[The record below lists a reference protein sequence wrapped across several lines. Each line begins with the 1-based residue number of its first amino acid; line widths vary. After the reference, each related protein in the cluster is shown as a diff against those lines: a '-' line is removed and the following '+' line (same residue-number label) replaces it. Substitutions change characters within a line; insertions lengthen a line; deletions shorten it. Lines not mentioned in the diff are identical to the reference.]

1 MPSSFADCGFSSSP
15 AARRA
20 CALIPPGRSGGRVF
34 LRWLWKPLLLC
45 AVSAVLVTGARAA
58 DLGTGHAPLFVTAKP
73 VQDIWSGPYLGL
85 EGGVS
90 NTLSEVKADG
100 RTKELSRVD
109 AAFGLFAGYNW
120 QVSRVVLGV
129 EGAASYIGGSEKG
142 THPTLGA
149 MSADAKWTVSAK
161 ARAGVPIGSFLPY
174 LSAGIAVSEH
184 GLEVGGDRQTSVQ
197 VGPVLGAG
205 VEVALKDKWR
215 VRADYSLTG
224 IINET
229 SRFNGTSV
237 RRQSGNQRLMLG
249 LSRSF

>member
-1 MPSSFADCGFSSSP
+1 M
-15 AARRA
+15 
-20 CALIPPGRSGGRVF
+20 
-34 LRWLWKPLLLC
+34 
-45 AVSAVLVTGARAA
+45 SAVLVTGARAA

-73 VQDIWSGPYLGL
+73 AKQSWSGPYLGL

-90 NTLSEVKADG
+90 NTLTEVKANG

-109 AAFGLFAGYNW
+109 AAFGLFAGHNW
-120 QVSRVVLGV
+120 QVSRFVLGV
-129 EGAASYIGGSEKG
+129 EGSASYIGGTEKG
-142 THPTLGA
+142 RHPTLGA
-149 MSADAKWTVSAK
+149 VSADANWTVAAK
-161 ARAGVPIGSFLPY
+161 ARAGVPIGNFLPY

-184 GLEVGGDRQTSVQ
+184 GLEVGGDKQTSIQ

-215 VRADYSLTG
+215 IRADYSLTG
-224 IINET
+224 IVNDT

>member
-1 MPSSFADCGFSSSP
+1 MPSSFADCGFSPSCEG
-15 AARRA
+15 RRA
-20 CALIPPGRSGGRVF
+20 CAPLPVYPSGGRF
-34 LRWLWKPLLLC
+34 ILRWLWKPLLLC
-45 AVSAVLVTGARAA
+45 TVSAVLVTGARAA

-73 VQDIWSGPYLGL
+73 AKQSWSGPYLGL

-90 NTLSEVKADG
+90 NTLTEVKANG

-109 AAFGLFAGYNW
+109 AAFGLFAGHNW
-120 QVSRVVLGV
+120 QVSRFVLGV
-129 EGAASYIGGSEKG
+129 EGAATYIGGTEKG

-149 MSADAKWTVSAK
+149 VSADAKWTVAAK
-161 ARAGVPIGSFLPY
+161 ARAGVPIGNFLPY

-215 VRADYSLTG
+215 IRADYSLTG
-224 IINET
+224 IVNDT